1 MALQQSG
8 PTTKWPYNTVTL
20 QQSGPTTKWPYNKVA
35 LQQSDP
41 TTKWLF
47 NKMTLQQSD
56 PSIGLTVTKHRVHVY
71 KQVTDLSLL
80 VLIDYTDNHDDRVAS
95 RLN

>member
-1 MALQQSG
+1 MLCLAFVEQ
-8 PTTKWPYNTVTL
+8 VTL
-20 QQSGPTTKWPYNKVA
+20 QQSGPTTKCPYNNVT
-35 LQQSDP
+35 LQQRDP

-71 KQVTDLSLL
+71 KQVS
-80 VLIDYTDNHDDRVAS
+80 IFHFWFW
-95 RLN
+95 